1 MKGIIRLSDC
11 PGSRGC
17 GGNGGRCCAS
27 GGGGSAGPRARAAE
41 TMAGGKAGK
50 DSGKAKAKALSRSQR
65 AGLQFP
71 VASIIDTILY
81 WILDAPYL

>member
-50 DSGKAKAKALSRSQR
+50 DSGKAKAKAVSRSQR
-65 AGLQFP
+65 AGLQ
-71 VASIIDTILY
+71 VTDSL
-81 WILDAPYL
+81 LN